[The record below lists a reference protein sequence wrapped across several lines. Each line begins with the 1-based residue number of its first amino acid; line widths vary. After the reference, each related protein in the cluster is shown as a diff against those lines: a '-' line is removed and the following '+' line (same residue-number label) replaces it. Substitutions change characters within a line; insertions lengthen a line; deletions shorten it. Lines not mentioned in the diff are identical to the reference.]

1 MSQNIVSLRF
11 QVEQLSAVD
20 AALTSLEE
28 HLAILIAMPASERRK
43 LTKMGDKSEAFCRQ
57 AIEVLS
63 ANPNV
68 LPRNFDLA
76 ELQQDLL
83 ALDQLRP
90 RLVRLAQLLERAT
103 DTETA
108 LGSDIMSSALEGY
121 AMLKV
126 AGKAEGVEGL
136 RRTLSAR
143 FSRASRTTTVATRQ

>member
-1 MSQNIVSLRF
+1 MSQNLVSLRF
-11 QVEQLSAVD
+11 HSEQLSAVD
-20 AALTSLEE
+20 AALTSLEQ
-28 HLAILIAMPASERRK
+28 HLTNLIAIPAEERRK

-57 AIEVLS
+57 AIEVLN

-68 LPRNFDLA
+68 LPRNFDLD

-90 RLVRLAQLLERAT
+90 RLVRLAQLMERGT

-143 FSRASRTTTVATRQ
+143 FSRAPRAPAATIQ

>member
-1 MSQNIVSLRF
+1 MSQNLVSLRF
-11 QVEQLSAVD
+11 QAEQLSAVD
-20 AALTSLEE
+20 AALSSLEQQ
-28 HLAILIAMPASERRK
+28 LANLVAIPADERRK

-57 AIEVLS
+57 AIEVLG

-68 LPRNFDLA
+68 LPRNFDLV
-76 ELQQDLL
+76 ELQQDLA

-90 RLVRLAQLLERAT
+90 RLIRLAQLLERAT

-126 AGKAEGVEGL
+126 AGKGEGVEGL

-143 FSRASRTTTVATRQ
+143 FSRTSRVVAASTP